1 MGVIGLHLAVPVQV
15 PVLEILDGG
24 ALPGD
29 VVQQGLG
36 VVPIRFTVAIEVTSS
51 QLLLREDGLAPGSPG
66 HIGVQGRCGQVH
78 VLGQLGFI
86 LIAVGIAHKVILSE
100 HIGRQGEGLC
110 PVFQIVN
117 LEGKLVLAPP
127 LWVLAQL
134 CLDFAVGLA
143 VHQDVCICTGGS
155 GGIHQ
160 TGALLNH
167 REEIAIFVPHRNGGG
182 HHEALGQGPVRN
194 ALLGQ
199 APLPDGLLHQGGD
212 TGNLGRCH
220 GGAAHE
226 LILIGLAHCAVDG
239 VDVAAR
245 GRDFRLQAQ
254 IARHTPGAKV
264 AHNWVP
270 TQLNRM
276 HSAINPHPV

>member
-1 MGVIGLHLAVPVQV
+1 MLFRSEYGLEQVYSVIDSRYRSGKPLIATTNLTLEELH
-15 PVLEILDGG
+15 
-24 ALPGD
+24 D

-134 CLDFAVGLA
+134 CLD
-143 VHQDVCICTGGS
+143 
-155 GGIHQ
+155 
-160 TGALLNH
+160 
-167 REEIAIFVPHRNGGG
+167 
-182 HHEALGQGPVRN
+182 
-194 ALLGQ
+194 
-199 APLPDGLLHQGGD
+199 
-212 TGNLGRCH
+212 
-220 GGAAHE
+220 
-226 LILIGLAHCAVDG
+226 
-239 VDVAAR
+239 
-245 GRDFRLQAQ
+245 
-254 IARHTPGAKV
+254 
-264 AHNWVP
+264 
-270 TQLNRM
+270 
-276 HSAINPHPV
+276 